1 MSTTVREPWV
11 HKHALAHHLGCS
23 VRWIE
28 YRLEEGMPHALI
40 AGRVKFRASVVE
52 RWLADRGYL
61 EQRGDAA

>member
-1 MSTTVREPWV
+1 MSIAALEPWL
-11 HKHALAHHLGCS
+11 HKHALAQHLGCS

-28 YRLEEGMPHALI
+28 YRLEEGMSHALI

-52 RWLADRGYL
+52 RWLAERGYL